1 MLTKDVLEQ
10 AKMILARPGLKLGI
24 RRAVKRVCRE
34 ALWLVNSLI
43 WPKREI
49 WSDKVSN
56 FWTIGLSLYE
66 KSDGEV
72 LIPGGV
78 EGLTQ
83 NRKKN
88 SWLVSWFYNFKKSVP
103 DRDSNPQPLELE
115 ELARCW
121 HLHHKADNHRLSILI
136 SKLDNS
142 VCFNI

>member
-1 MLTKDVLEQ
+1 M
-10 AKMILARPGLKLGI
+10 
-24 RRAVKRVCRE
+24 
-34 ALWLVNSLI
+34 VNSLI

-83 NRKKN
+83 NRKKTADW
-88 SWLVSWFYNFKKSVP
+88 SVDFIILKKVSRTGIRTRSLWS
-103 DRDSNPQPLELE
+103 
-115 ELARCW
+115 
-121 HLHHKADNHRLSILI
+121 
-136 SKLDNS
+136 
-142 VCFNI
+142 